1 MTPAPKTRPKLVTAN
16 ELLEMD
22 RRDIKGELIR
32 GVFCEKMSSGT
43 EHGEI
48 AMLLGSGMINFVRP
62 RRIGRVIGGDS
73 GVFLEKGPDT
83 VREPDIAYISADKL
97 PLDIRV
103 RGYLEIIPDLVA
115 EIISPSD
122 RPAQIHDKTRMWLS
136 YGVRIVWEIHPER
149 REVQVHQLGQP
160 PTVLG
165 EDDTLDGGDI
175 LPGFT
180 LPVRDIFDA

>member
-1 MTPAPKTRPKLVTAN
+1 MTTAQKTRPKLVTAD

-22 RRDIKGELIR
+22 RQDIKGELIR
-32 GVFCEKMSSGT
+32 GVFCEKMSVKVK
-43 EHGEI
+43 HGQA
-48 AMLLGSGMINFVRP
+48 AMSLGAFILAHVRP
-62 RRIGRVIGGDS
+62 RRLGRVIGTDA
-73 GVFLEKGPDT
+73 GVLLERNPDT
-83 VREPDIAYISADKL
+83 VREPDVAFISADRL
-97 PLDIRV
+97 PLNADIP
-103 RGYLEIIPDLVA
+103 GYLEVVPDLVA

-165 EDDTLDGGDI
+165 EDDTLDGGDV
-175 LPGFT
+175 LPGFS
-180 LPVRDIFDA
+180 LPVRDIFAA